1 VRQASGNLS
10 SCYSGYT
17 RGHSAYKVVDLFS
30 GAGGL
35 SLGAARTGFE
45 VCGAVDIDPEA
56 INVHK
61 RNFPNAGHLLTSI
74 SELNGQSLRDSFDL
88 NNGSLAGII
97 GGPPCQGF
105 SSIGR
110 RDEDDARNELFAD
123 FFRVVAEALPLF
135 FLAENV
141 PGIMRDK
148 YSAVRSKAFSYV
160 EDKYVI
166 LPPMVMAANEYGAP
180 TSRKRVFFFGY
191 LPDAMEPLTVDSF
204 KSPPDTETVH
214 VKDALLGLPKKI
226 NPDWQ
231 KEEQSWRVVHVYG
244 NGYYASR
251 LHGHIPLGVGDLIA
265 LERLRNESR
274 ASGFLG
280 TVHSIEV
287 SKRYAQIECGKSDPV
302 SKSYRLD
309 PDGFCP
315 TLRAGTGSD
324 KGSFQAVR
332 PLHPTENRV
341 ITPREAA
348 RLQGFPD
355 WFQFSPTKW
364 HSFRQIGSSV
374 SPIIAERILA
384 VVWIALG
391 VEDRRGEYG

>member
-1 VRQASGNLS
+1 MENIGKPRHGA
-10 SCYSGYT
+10 YS
-17 RGHSAYKVVDLFS
+17 VVDLFS
-30 GAGGL
+30 GVGGL
-35 SLGAARTGFE
+35 SLGAARAGFE
-45 VCGAVDIDPEA
+45 VIGTVDIDPQA
-56 INVHK
+56 IGAHE
-61 RNFPNAGHLLTSI
+61 RNFPGTIHLLTDI
-74 SELNGQSLRDSFDL
+74 SELNGRSLRDSFNL
-88 NNGSLAGII
+88 NNGDLTGII

-110 RDEDDARNELFAD
+110 RDENDARNKLFAE
-123 FFRVVAEALPLF
+123 FFRVVSEALPIF

-148 YSAVRSKAFSYV
+148 NSALRNSASNYV

-166 LPPMVMAANEYGAP
+166 LPPMVMSANEYGAP
-180 TSRKRVFFFGY
+180 TTRTRVFFFGF
-191 LPDAMEPLTVDSF
+191 LPDAMEPLTTDSF
-204 KSPPDTETVH
+204 RPPPDAETVL
-214 VKDALLGLPKKI
+214 VKNALIGLPKKI
-226 NPDWQ
+226 NPHWQ
-231 KEEQSWRVVHVYG
+231 KEEHSWRIAHVHG
-244 NGYYASR
+244 NGFYASR
-251 LHGHIPLGVGDLIA
+251 LHGHVPLGVGDRIA

-280 TVHSIEV
+280 TAHCRKVAD
-287 SKRYAQIECGKSDPV
+287 RYASIDCGKSDPV

-309 PDGFCP
+309 PNGFCP
-315 TLRAGTGSD
+315 TLRAGTDRD

-374 SPIIAERILA
+374 SPIIAERILT
-384 VVWIALG
+384 VIRRALG
-391 VEDRRGEYG
+391 DQRTA